1 MTAVSDNG
9 GLNLKA
15 KMRSELAGG
24 IKLVKAA
31 GELESDRTSTS
42 FNVGA
47 NKLILKSQRDLGNI
61 DIAAMS
67 SIAPNMEISV
77 GADVVLNA
85 PLNSNSLVVTSTG
98 YFDADGTLKGGSLR
112 TNGAALTSE
121 NITLNALKDID
132 VEISGQNTTL
142 IAGVADGCNI
152 NINATG
158 SNLTA
163 VTARG
168 KQINITADTM
178 NADDVQGDKVSL
190 TANTL
195 NNVIATG
202 TEINITANGTIT
214 TSNTGITANFLS
226 VNGTGNI
233 GSEGNVVQTAVSQ
246 LNVSDTGGNAY
257 IHNQGEMMAS
267 SINLSGS
274 LYLENVGALTMG

>member
-142 IAGVADGCNI
+142 IAGVADGCN
-152 NINATG
+152 TQ
-158 SNLTA
+158 
-163 VTARG
+163 V
-168 KQINITADTM
+168 
-178 NADDVQGDKVSL
+178 
-190 TANTL
+190 
-195 NNVIATG
+195 
-202 TEINITANGTIT
+202 
-214 TSNTGITANFLS
+214 
-226 VNGTGNI
+226 
-233 GSEGNVVQTAVSQ
+233 
-246 LNVSDTGGNAY
+246 LNVKKEVIKIAQNMVNSGR
-257 IHNQGEMMAS
+257 
-267 SINLSGS
+267 SIKI
-274 LYLENVGALTMG
+274 E

>member
-1 MTAVSDNG
+1 M
-9 GLNLKA
+9 
-15 KMRSELAGG
+15 
-24 IKLVKAA
+24 
-31 GELESDRTSTS
+31 
-42 FNVGA
+42 
-47 NKLILKSQRDLGNI
+47 
-61 DIAAMS
+61 
-67 SIAPNMEISV
+67 
-77 GADVVLNA
+77 
-85 PLNSNSLVVTSTG
+85 
-98 YFDADGTLKGGSLR
+98 
-112 TNGAALTSE
+112 
-121 NITLNALKDID
+121 
-132 VEISGQNTTL
+132 
-142 IAGVADGCNI
+142 
-152 NINATG
+152 
-158 SNLTA
+158 TA